1 MARDELGPLGG
12 TAALIGTF
20 AIMIILIAV
29 LGLVVVNAMK
39 HSPWATFTVSATI
52 PIALFVGVYM
62 RYFRPASVGGIGLGC
77 GFIIVIGGGRSFY

>member
-1 MARDELGPLGG
+1 MPKVWGRWRVMNWGNWVERLR
-12 TAALIGTF
+12 LIGTF

-52 PIALFVGVYM
+52 PIAMIVGVYM
-62 RYFRPASVGGIGLGC
+62 RHFRPGKYWKLPL
-77 GFIIVIGGGRSFY
+77 RR